1 MLSSF
6 QKFFAGL
13 RLDATSEEM
22 AREQYKTLTRTIPF
36 LYTVCIGTCI
46 ALMATFSRAAPAWLA
61 YWIPGS
67 VAAIML
73 VRRQFW
79 LKQRG
84 TEYSADIASI
94 RRNMLGTAILGP
106 VFTFAFSVTGVL
118 LMGYANPYQES
129 LCVVAIWI
137 TAIAS
142 AFCLSVLPIAS
153 VTVVISS
160 AIPLI
165 VAFVLSGSTQMIIIA
180 GIFAVVS
187 AMMIYILL
195 DSFNR
200 FAEILNSRTLID
212 ERQRQTEAARQAVT
226 EMAYTDTL
234 TNLPNRRAF
243 ERLLSERVAMTTSG
257 VLRCF
262 TVGMV
267 DLDGF
272 KPINDA
278 YGHVVGDEVLVQA
291 SRRLM
296 GAMKGFGAI
305 ARVGGDEFA
314 IIVDNIE
321 GEAEISDLAQRLT
334 SAFSDPII
342 VGSITTRLACSC
354 GFAPFPGSGQETS
367 RLIDRADMAL
377 YRAKAERRG
386 SFCIFSAS
394 LEKAALERASIEQ
407 ELRLAVAADALT
419 VHFQPIVDL
428 KTGRLAGF
436 EALARWT
443 HPELGNVSPAI
454 FVPIAEQTGLI
465 ETMTD
470 RLLFKAA
477 RIAAQWPAD
486 LMLAFNLSAY
496 QVGKPNAGLRIIR
509 MLAEAGLPPHRLEAE
524 ITETAILQNIEAS
537 RQTIETLKAAGVR
550 ISLDD
555 FGTGFSSLSHVKDLP
570 LDKIKIDK
578 SFVDRVCHDDKIGNI
593 VRSIINMCEFLDL
606 ACVAEGIEHSEQL
619 DFLKDNK
626 CSGGQGYLFSRPIPT
641 DRVDT
646 LLKDIAARRTK
657 RESSPAAAQA
667 A

>member
-1 MLSSF
+1 MFS
-6 QKFFAGL
+6 KFKNAITQL
-13 RLDATSEEM
+13 RMDAVSEEL

-36 LYTVCIGTCI
+36 LYTVCIATAV
-46 ALMATFSRAAPAWLA
+46 ALMATFSSSAPPMIS
-61 YWIPGS
+61 YYIPGAIS
-67 VAAIML
+67 LIML

-84 TEYSADIASI
+84 TEYTADIVAI
-94 RRNMLGTAILGP
+94 RRNMKGTAILGP
-106 VFTFAFSVTGVL
+106 VFAFGFSVIGVL

-153 VTVVISS
+153 VTVVVGS
-160 AIPLI
+160 AIPLNI
-165 VAFVLSGSTQMIIIA
+165 AFIASGDLQMTIIA
-180 GIFAVVS
+180 GIFSVVS

-195 DSFNR
+195 DSYNR
-200 FAEILNSRTLID
+200 FAEILHSRSVID

-234 TNLPNRRAF
+234 TGLPNRRAF
-243 ERLLSERVAMTTSG
+243 ERLLSDRVAQTSTTLS
-257 VLRCF
+257 CF

-278 YGHVVGDEVLVQA
+278 YGHLVGDEVLMQA
-291 SRRLM
+291 SARLKAALQ
-296 GAMKGFGAI
+296 GVGLV

-321 GEAEISDLAQRLT
+321 SEIDIAALAKRIT
-334 SAFSDPII
+334 DSFIDPIM
-342 VGSITTRLACSC
+342 VGAITTRLACSI
-354 GFAPFPGSGQETS
+354 GFATFPGSGRETS

-386 SFCIFSAS
+386 GYCIFSTS

-407 ELRLAVAADALT
+407 ELRKAIANDGLT

-428 KTGRLAGF
+428 KGGRLAGF

-443 HPELGNVSPAI
+443 HPELGPVSPAV

-465 ETMTD
+465 EAMTD
-470 RLLFKAA
+470 QLLYKAA
-477 RIAAQWPAD
+477 RIAAGWPSD
-486 LMLAFNLSAY
+486 LTLAFNLSAY
-496 QVGKPNAGLRIIR
+496 QVGKPNAGLKIIH
-509 MLAEAGLPPHRLEAE
+509 MLAKAGLPPHRFEAE
-524 ITETAILQNIEAS
+524 ITETAILHNITASRLTIEA
-537 RQTIETLKAAGVR
+537 LKAAGIR

-578 SFVDRVCHDDKIGNI
+578 SFVDKVCHDEKIGNI

-619 DFLKDNK
+619 SFLRSNN
-626 CSGGQGYLFSRPIPT
+626 CAGGQGYLFSRPMPT

-646 LLKDIAARRTK
+646 LLGEIAERKAKRTTEATK
-657 RESSPAAAQA
+657 AA
-667 A
+667 